1 MSLEIIPSALL
12 TAGSAGLAGFLIGFA
27 IKKVMKLIAI
37 IGGVFIGALFY
48 LQSQSIISV
57 EWTKLQSIS
66 ESALSSVSNSLTSTA
81 IVSSITTNLGLPLT
95 GGFSAGIILGL
106 AKG

>member
-1 MSLEIIPSALL
+1 MSLEIIPSALF
-12 TAGSAGLAGFLIGFA
+12 TAGSAGIAGFLIGFA
-27 IKKVMKLIAI
+27 IKKVMKIIAI

-57 EWTKLQSIS
+57 EWSKLQSIS
-66 ESALSSVSNSLTSTA
+66 ESALLSVSNSLTSTG
-81 IVSSITTNLGLPLT
+81 IVSNITANLGLPLT